1 MSLPPVSA
9 TCPSLELD
17 DFGRIRGLEIFGR
30 EDVLAE
36 LRVHA
41 R

>member
-1 MSLPPVSA
+1 MSVRLASA

-17 DFGRIRGLEIFGR
+17 DFGRIRGPEIFGR